1 MAEPAHEEEMPDA
14 TAGAEQGE
22 SKFGEGDKEE
32 PITKTIRI
40 VRQHPTTSVKFGLIS
55 VSLAAWFYGECG
67 FF

>member
-1 MAEPAHEEEMPDA
+1 MHEEDMLDS

-22 SKFGEGDKEE
+22 SKFGEADKEE

-40 VRQHPTTSVKFGLIS
+40 VGGTCALEDMVTDLRFSATGFD
-55 VSLAAWFYGECG
+55 GECG